1 MRVCVRVCAEA
12 LKKVKNFDR
21 RKQETGSP
29 SCSQC
34 RRQQRGGEKWWCGV
48 VGCWRVVQGGR
59 SKIFLCVEIFQLD
72 QIAYIINI
80 YIDTYKISACV
91 GAGNF
96 NNHYQQNDNVVA
108 APSPHTLRH
117 HVAETDNAR
126 TRLRTSGGWSGWVW
140 RRRRRSTQHTTFNA
154 DSSGPCQILV
164 LPRRQLEL
172 QIEINDAQA
181 YAAEPSGK
189 KKTTKYESWLL

>member
-1 MRVCVRVCAEA
+1 MCVCVSVCWSIEKSKE
-12 LKKVKNFDR
+12 LR
-21 RKQETGSP
+21 QTETGNRKSILLTV
-29 SCSQC
+29 STTATW
-34 RRQQRGGEKWWCGV
+34 RGEVVV

-189 KKTTKYESWLL
+189 KINYKIWELAALM

>member
-1 MRVCVRVCAEA
+1 M
-12 LKKVKNFDR
+12 
-21 RKQETGSP
+21 
-29 SCSQC
+29 
-34 RRQQRGGEKWWCGV
+34 
-48 VGCWRVVQGGR
+48 QGGR

-189 KKTTKYESWLL
+189 KNKLQNMRAGCSNVASTYGGFPRPAGRATNDAKNCSRLPPARH